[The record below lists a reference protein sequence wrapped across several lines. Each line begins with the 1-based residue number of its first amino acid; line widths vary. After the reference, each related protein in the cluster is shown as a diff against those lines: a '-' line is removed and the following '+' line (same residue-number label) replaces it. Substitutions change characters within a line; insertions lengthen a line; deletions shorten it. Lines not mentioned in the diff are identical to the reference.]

1 MHPPAAHHRHGWRVK
16 QVPLDQLRDQL
27 DHFQLV
33 LCHNPISKKGVPTI
47 CHFFLDNSVLSAKD
61 GVVGLVDLN
70 LKALHHLLLHR
81 RRAHLG
87 TDHDVVD

>member
-33 LCHNPISKKGVPTI
+33 LCHNPISKKGLSTI
-47 CHFFLDNSVLSAKD
+47 GHFFLDHSLLSTKV

-70 LKALHHLLLHR
+70 LKALRTLLLHR
-81 RRAHLG
+81 RRAHLV
-87 TDHDVVD
+87 TDHDVFD